1 MSWMHRL
8 GMMVDRLAVPLAAA
22 VVGWFASAAWLLP
35 SLPSGW
41 VDSVVLSLAL
51 RALAALIAFWVAS
64 RFL

>member
-1 MSWMHRL
+1 MSWKRRL
-8 GMMVDRLAVPLAAA
+8 GMVVDRVAVPLAAA

-41 VDSVVLSLAL
+41 VDSVVLSLAV
-51 RALAALIAFWVAS
+51 RALVALIAFWAAS